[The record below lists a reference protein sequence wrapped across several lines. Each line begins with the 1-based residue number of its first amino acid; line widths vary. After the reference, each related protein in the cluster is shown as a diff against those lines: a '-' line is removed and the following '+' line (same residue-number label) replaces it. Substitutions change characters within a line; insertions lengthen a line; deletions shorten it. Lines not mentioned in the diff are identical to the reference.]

1 MTIAHPHFAQRGV
14 ADQAHAGDSCHDNSN
29 IWNHRKRLR
38 PYWHGLLISVT
49 YAYPASIS
57 PYPALPG
64 CLCQMENSSAYI
76 FRPAMGY
83 TDYALIKGGVDRS
96 NDKD

>member
-1 MTIAHPHFAQRGV
+1 
-14 ADQAHAGDSCHDNSN
+14 
-29 IWNHRKRLR
+29 
-38 PYWHGLLISVT
+38 
-49 YAYPASIS
+49 
-57 PYPALPG
+57 
-64 CLCQMENSSAYI
+64 MENSSAYI